1 VGPDLRVRTAIDR
14 EHVSPAYFRPAP
26 RASRLFLRLFLPR
39 RGPRLRSHV
48 PLVLTTS
55 IPYAL
60 RVAYVFKERNPPIP
74 WNEYKARV
82 RHPALLPFHA
92 LSWASDW
99 AVCLLGRWPF
109 VELLE
114 YLGSFSIL
122 FAVIFYFAD
131 APSRLKQKH
140 YQAWQVINTAQGKG
154 GNGGRIDALQEL
166 NDDGVALIGVDV
178 ADAYLEGV
186 RLENAEA
193 RRANFS
199 STDLRDSHFAHA
211 RLDDADLHS
220 ANLRGADLRAASLT
234 GVVADDADLT
244 GANLA
249 GADVAQA
256 SLARADL
263 TGADLNQLKNW
274 QSLKSLRGANLYQV
288 KNPPAGFL
296 PWALQQGAVATNSAF

>member
-1 VGPDLRVRTAIDR
+1 M
-14 EHVSPAYFRPAP
+14 
-26 RASRLFLRLFLPR
+26 
-39 RGPRLRSHV
+39 
-48 PLVLTTS
+48 
-55 IPYAL
+55 
-60 RVAYVFKERNPPIP
+60 AYVFKERNPPPP
-74 WNEYKARV
+74 WSEYRG
-82 RHPALLPFHA
+82 RFPHPALLPFHA

-131 APSRLKQKH
+131 APNRLKQKH

-186 RLENAEA
+186 RLENAAA

-199 STDLRDSHFAHA
+199 GTDLRDARFAGA
-211 RLDDADLHS
+211 RLDDASLHW
-220 ANLRGADLRAASLT
+220 ANLRNADLHNTS
-234 GVVADDADLT
+234 LT
-244 GANLA
+244 GANFEDADLSGASLA

-263 TGADLNQLKNW
+263 TGADLSQLQHW

-296 PWALQQGAVATNSAF
+296 PWALQQGAVATNNAN